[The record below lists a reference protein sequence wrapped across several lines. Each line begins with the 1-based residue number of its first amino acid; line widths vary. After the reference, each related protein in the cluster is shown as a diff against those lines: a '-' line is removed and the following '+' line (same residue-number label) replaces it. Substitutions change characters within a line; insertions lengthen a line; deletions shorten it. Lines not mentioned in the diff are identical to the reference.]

1 MPHHGPV
8 SEPYETGR
16 AAEVD
21 VSNVATRED
30 VVGVIHAMVNDLR
43 KHRDDWGNASL
54 ESYLDALATS
64 IEDMDQAYAGRGE
77 IVPDQPSWKQVAELL
92 VTATAYE

>member
-1 MPHHGPV
+1 VPDDGRV
-8 SEPYETGR
+8 SEPYDTGR

-21 VSNVATRED
+21 ASNVATRED

-43 KHRDDWGNASL
+43 KHPDDWGNASL

-64 IEDMDQAYAGRGE
+64 IEDLDQGYAERGE
-77 IVPDQPSWKQVAELL
+77 VVPDQPSWRQVAELL
-92 VTATAYE
+92 VTASGYE